1 VKYYVTKFAFT
12 TGVTYEEL
20 TPSQSD
26 PTWLYNKGNWRSFK
40 LNKDAFVNEVDA
52 QKEVEIQ
59 RKKKVE
65 SLKKQI
71 TKLESQFVKWL

>member
-1 VKYYVTKFAFT
+1 MKYYVTKFAFS

-20 TPSQSD
+20 TPSQFD
-26 PTWLYNKGNWRSFK
+26 PTWLHNKGNWRSFK
-40 LNKDAFVNEVDA
+40 LNKDAFINEEDA
-52 QKEVEIQ
+52 QKAVEIQ